1 LSEVATLAE
10 TTRRAPE
17 SAEEFG
23 RVLARLRGQRGLNQK
38 DLASMIGRSPSTIS
52 RLESSGRGVSRE
64 LVDELAQVL
73 AATQAD
79 HLELL
84 RAAGFLSEETVALLE
99 EPELTRLSR
108 LLAMPQVL
116 PRDRRLLLSYV
127 ELALEHASALGY
139 EIPAAWPTEGGDRP
153 PLR

>member
-1 LSEVATLAE
+1 MVESA
-10 TTRRAPE
+10 RRAPE

-23 RVLARLRGQRGLNQK
+23 RVLARLRTQRGLNQK
-38 DLASMIGRSPSTIS
+38 DLASMIGRNPSTIS

-64 LVDELAQVL
+64 LVDQLAQVL

-116 PRDRRLLLSYV
+116 PRDRRLLLTYV
-127 ELALEHASALGY
+127 ELALQHASALGY
-139 EIPAAWPTEGGDRP
+139 DIPAAWPTDDGDRV
-153 PLR
+153 LIR

>member
-1 LSEVATLAE
+1 MVESA
-10 TTRRAPE
+10 RRAPE

-23 RVLARLRGQRGLNQK
+23 RVLARLRTQRGLNQK
-38 DLASMIGRSPSTIS
+38 DLASMIGRNPSTIS

-64 LVDELAQVL
+64 LVDQLAQVL

-84 RAAGFLSEETVALLE
+84 RAAGLLSEETVALLE

-116 PRDRRLLLSYV
+116 PRDRRLLLTYV
-127 ELALEHASALGY
+127 ELALQHASALGY
-139 EIPAAWPTEGGDRP
+139 DIPAAWPTDDGDRGP
-153 PLR
+153 IR

>member
-1 LSEVATLAE
+1 MAE
-10 TTRRAPE
+10 TIRRAPE

-23 RVLARLRGQRGLNQK
+23 RVLARLREQRGLNQK
-38 DLASMIGRSPSTIS
+38 DLAGMIGRSPSTIS

-73 AATQAD
+73 AASQAD

-116 PRDRRLLLSYV
+116 PRDRRVLLTYI
-127 ELALEHASALGY
+127 ELALAHATALGY
-139 EIPAAWPTEGGDRP
+139 PVPDAWPSSDGDR
-153 PLR
+153 RSS